1 MEEMGG
7 YLVGHAVAGGTTTC
21 QSPLLSLASASTL
34 EKGTAAGGW
43 VEAGPPPHWR
53 RAPPPE
59 AGSKLGRR
67 DP

>member
-7 YLVGHAVAGGTTTC
+7 YLVAHAVAGGTTTC

-43 VEAGPPPHWR
+43 DEAGPPRPLAQAAR
-53 RAPPPE
+53 V
-59 AGSKLGRR
+59 SCSTCNT
-67 DP
+67 

>member
-34 EKGTAAGGW
+34 EEGTAAGGW

-53 RAPPPE
+53 RAPPP
-59 AGSKLGRR
+59 GVGTKLGRR

>member
-7 YLVGHAVAGGTTTC
+7 YLVAHAVAGGTTTC

-34 EKGTAAGGW
+34 EKGTAVGGW

-53 RAPPPE
+53 RAPPPG
-59 AGSKLGRR
+59 ARSKLGRR